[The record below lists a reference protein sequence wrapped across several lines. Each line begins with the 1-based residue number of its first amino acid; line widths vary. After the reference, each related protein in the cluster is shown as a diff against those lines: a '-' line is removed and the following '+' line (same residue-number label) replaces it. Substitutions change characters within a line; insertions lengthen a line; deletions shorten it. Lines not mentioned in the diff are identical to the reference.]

1 MTATNSALQSN
12 SQQWLAQAQG
22 GDPVALANL
31 LQHIYPDLRLYA
43 QRHCHAQY
51 AEDAIQETLLV
62 ASRKIETLR
71 QLHSFSAWLIT
82 ILKRHCHHLFRKF
95 NIDIHLED
103 TEWAEFIEEKPPQE
117 LRLDLIAALESLP
130 EHYLHIILLRDFEER
145 TISEIAAHLNE
156 NIPAV
161 KSRLHRARTL
171 VREYLLS
178 DTVISA
184 ET

>member
-1 MTATNSALQSN
+1 MTSTHTAQHSN
-12 SQQWLAQAQG
+12 SQQWLAQAQR
-22 GDPVALANL
+22 GDPIALGKL
-31 LQHIYPDLRLYA
+31 LQHIYPDLRIYA

-51 AEDAIQETLLV
+51 AEDAIQETLLI

-82 ILKRHCHHLFRKF
+82 ILKRYCHHLFRKF
-95 NIDIHLED
+95 NIDIHLQD
-103 TEWAEFIEEKPPQE
+103 TEWAEFIEDKPPQE

-130 EHYLHIILLRDFEER
+130 EHYLQVILLRDFEER
-145 TISEIAAHLNE
+145 TISEIAAQLNE
-156 NIPAV
+156 NIPAI

-178 DTVISA
+178 ETV
-184 ET
+184 TL